1 MGDEVTPTAA
11 PSNYGEYESIDWM
24 RDTNIDRQN
33 RQRVAALVR
42 PSVASIYTTLHLGS
56 PC

>member
-42 PSVASIYTTLHLGS
+42 PSVHLSMPHYASR
-56 PC
+56 